1 MLGWPADMLAAFL
14 EQQRRAQAMH
24 YRAAFAD
31 AVWLIVELGG
41 APVGRLYT
49 DERPASLHLIDI
61 ALLPQWRGR
70 GLGGAILADLIA
82 DAATRGLAVSLQV
95 EKVNPARRLYERLGF
110 CVVADNG
117 PHDWMERP
125 AQAGP

>member
-1 MLGWPADMLAAFL
+1 MLGWPAEMLAAFL

-31 AVWLIVELGG
+31 AAWLIVESG
-41 APVGRLYT
+41 AAPLGRLYT
-49 DERPASLHLIDI
+49 DERPASVHLIDI
-61 ALLPQWRGR
+61 ALLPEWRGR

-82 DAATRGLAVSLQV
+82 EAAARGLAVSLQV

-110 CVVADNG
+110 RVVADNG
-117 PHDWMERP
+117 PYDCMERS
-125 AQAGP
+125 AQTAF

>member
-1 MLGWPADMLAAFL
+1 MLGWPAEMLAAFL

-31 AVWLIVELGG
+31 AAWLIVESGG

-49 DERPASLHLIDI
+49 DERPASVHLIDI
-61 ALLPQWRGR
+61 ALLPEWRGR

-82 DAATRGLAVSLQV
+82 DAAARGLAVSLQV

-110 CVVADNG
+110 RTLADNG

-125 AQAGP
+125 VQAGP

>member
-1 MLGWPADMLAAFL
+1 MLGWPAQMLVAFL

-31 AVWLIVELGG
+31 AAWLIVESGG

-49 DERPASLHLIDI
+49 DERPASVHLIDI
-61 ALLPQWRGR
+61 SLLPEWRGR

-82 DAATRGLAVSLQV
+82 DAGERDLAVSLQV
-95 EKVNPARRLYERLGF
+95 DKVNPARRLYERLGF

-117 PHDWMERP
+117 PYDCMERS
-125 AQAGP
+125 AEAGP